1 MERIVIEYGNYL
13 KEKRLVK
20 GYSQSQVAEM
30 LGISQQ
36 RYSYY
41 ELGKRMPGLNFL
53 VQISRILDFE
63 PGEFFDNYED

>member
-13 KEKRLVK
+13 KEKRLAK
-20 GYSQSQVAEM
+20 GYSQSQVAER

-53 VQISRILDFE
+53 VKIARILDFE